1 MKTLCI
7 LTAKSLLSGT
17 ARSGVGEVADSVAN
31 VMTDRYR
38 VTVVCPDGD
47 SVYIRMADNLTER
60 VDGVRRCRLF
70 GVDYV
75 LIAQP
80 KWLRKAVEVINELR
94 PDILHSFAP
103 AEILPDGCGRRVL
116 TVEGPKMPNIGWL
129 MRWGTVCSVSEAHAK
144 ELETAWGIP
153 VNGVTNGLLTPV
165 YAPERGLMI
174 EAAYS
179 AEDQAGKDLCKRRLL
194 RDYGIEGDPCVMLM
208 MCRFVPEKGV
218 DAALEAV
225 HAIRDAGGV
234 TLFVGRGDPALEA
247 RVGALMRSDGAV
259 WAARWA
265 NPVQGV
271 GLLAGADFLLNP
283 VTYEP
288 CGLTAMKAARF
299 GAVPITTLAGGLGD
313 NMDEEI
319 AVVIRDGLP
328 EAVGRAFELYRDKA
342 ALAAKRAA
350 GMGRDFSWKTRR
362 AGYLEVYGDPGELC
376 SLGRGGA
383 EPASEPSRL
392 RGGEDRG
399 FRDDEV

>member
-60 VDGVRRCRLF
+60 RDGVRRCRLF
-70 GVDYV
+70 GVDYILV
-75 LIAQP
+75 ERAAWP
-80 KWLRKAVEVINELR
+80 ERAVRAVEELG
-94 PDILHSFAP
+94 PDILHSFAWP
-103 AEILPDGCGRRVL
+103 EILPENCGRKVI
-116 TVEGPKMPNIGWL
+116 TVEGTPVVHGDGSLVSPSLRSVQQKNRPLCTTSSEDWDV
-129 MRWGTVCSVSEAHAK
+129 VCSVSEAHAR
-144 ELETAWGIP
+144 ELSAALRLP
-153 VNGVTNGLLTPV
+153 VRGVTNGLLTPV

-179 AEDQAGKDLCKRRLL
+179 AEDHAGKALCKRRLL
-194 RDYGIEGDPCVMLM
+194 RDYGIEGDPCVFLFMARL
-208 MCRFVPEKGV
+208 VPEKGV

-247 RVGALMRSDGAV
+247 RVGALMRSDGAI

-299 GAVPITTLAGGLGD
+299 GTIPITTLAGGLGD

-328 EAVGRAFELYRDKA
+328 EAIGRAFELYRDKD
-342 ALAAKRAA
+342 ALAAKRTA
-350 GMGRDFSWKTRR
+350 GMGRDFSWRTRR
-362 AGYLEVYGDPGELC
+362 AGYLEVYEI
-376 SLGRGGA
+376 
-383 EPASEPSRL
+383 
-392 RGGEDRG
+392 
-399 FRDDEV
+399 

>member
-7 LTAKSLLSGT
+7 LTAESVLAGT

-31 VMTDRYR
+31 VMTERYR

-47 SVYIRMADNLTER
+47 SVYIRMADNLSER
-60 VDGVRRCRLF
+60 RDGVRRCRLF
-70 GVDYV
+70 GVDYILV
-75 LIAQP
+75 ERSRWP
-80 KWLRKAVEVINELR
+80 EKAVNVINELW

-103 AEILPDGCGRRVL
+103 ANIMPEMCERRVITYEMTAEESTTRPREVSGDAL
-116 TVEGPKMPNIGWL
+116 QGFSMTETLWAPGLYLP
-129 MRWGTVCSVSEAHAK
+129 RWDVVCSVSGAHAR
-144 ELETAWGIP
+144 ELEERLGIP
-153 VNGVTNGLLTPV
+153 VRGVTNGLLTPV

-179 AEDQAGKDLCKRRLL
+179 AEDLAGKELCKRRLL

-208 MCRFVPEKGV
+208 MCRLVPEKGV

-247 RVGALMRSDGAV
+247 RVRALTRADGAI
-259 WAARWA
+259 WAAKWA

-283 VTYEP
+283 SVYEP

-299 GAVPITTLAGGLGD
+299 GAVPITTLAGGLAD
-313 NMDEEI
+313 NMDEEM
-319 AVVIRDGLP
+319 AVIIRDGLP
-328 EAVGRAFELYRDKA
+328 EAIDRAFELYRDKD

-350 GMGRDFSWKTRR
+350 GMSRDFSWRTRR
-362 AGYLEVYGDPGELC
+362 AGYLEVYE
-376 SLGRGGA
+376 A
-383 EPASEPSRL
+383 
-392 RGGEDRG
+392 
-399 FRDDEV
+399 

>member
-7 LTAKSLLSGT
+7 LTAESVLAGT

-31 VMTDRYR
+31 VMTDRCR

-47 SVYIRMADNLTER
+47 SVYIRMADNLSER
-60 VDGVRRCRLF
+60 RDGVRRCRLF

-75 LIAQP
+75 LVERARWP
-80 KWLRKAVEVINELR
+80 EKALRVIGELR
-94 PDILHSFAP
+94 PDVLHSFAP
-103 AEILPDGCGRRVL
+103 ADIWPMHCGRRVL
-116 TVEGPKMPNIGWL
+116 TMEGPKLPDIGDLLLWD
-129 MRWGTVCSVSEAHAK
+129 TVCSVSGAHAR
-144 ELETAWGIP
+144 ELSAALVLP
-153 VNGVTNGLLTPV
+153 VRGVTNGLLTPV

-179 AEDQAGKDLCKRRLL
+179 AEDLAGKELCKRRLL

-247 RVGALMRSDGAV
+247 RVGALTRADGAI
-259 WAARWA
+259 WAAKWA

-283 VTYEP
+283 SVYEP

-299 GAVPITTLAGGLGD
+299 GAVPITTLAGGLAD
-313 NMDEEI
+313 NMDEEM
-319 AVVIRDGLP
+319 AVIIRDGLP
-328 EAVGRAFELYRDKA
+328 EAIDRAFELYRDRD

-350 GMGRDFSWKTRR
+350 GMSRDFSWRTRR
-362 AGYLEVYGDPGELC
+362 AGYLEVYE
-376 SLGRGGA
+376 A
-383 EPASEPSRL
+383 
-392 RGGEDRG
+392 
-399 FRDDEV
+399 

>member
-7 LTAKSLLSGT
+7 LTAESLLAGT

-75 LIAQP
+75 LIERARWP
-80 KWLRKAVEVINELR
+80 ERAVRAVEELGA
-94 PDILHSFAP
+94 DVLHSFAWP
-103 AEILPDGCGRRVL
+103 GILPGNCGRRVI
-116 TVEGPKMPNIGWL
+116 TVERTPVVHGDGSLVSPSLRSVQQKNRPLCATSSEDWDV
-129 MRWGTVCSVSEAHAK
+129 VCSVSEAHAR
-144 ELETAWGIP
+144 ELENGLFGTQ
-153 VNGVTNGLLTPV
+153 VYGVTNGLLTPV

-179 AEDQAGKDLCKRRLL
+179 AGDQAGKELCKRRLL
-194 RDYGIEGDPCVMLM
+194 RDYGIEGDPCVFLFMA
-208 MCRFVPEKGV
+208 RFVPEKGV

-247 RVGALMRSDGAV
+247 RVGALTRSDGAI
-259 WAARWA
+259 WAAKWA

-271 GLLAGADFLLNP
+271 GLLAGADYLLNP
-283 VTYEP
+283 VSYEP

-299 GAVPITTLAGGLGD
+299 GAVPITTLAGGLAD
-313 NMDEEI
+313 NMDEEM

-328 EAVGRAFELYRDKA
+328 EAIGRAFELYRDKD

-350 GMGRDFSWKTRR
+350 GMSRDFSWRTRR
-362 AGYLEVYGDPGELC
+362 AGYLEVYE
-376 SLGRGGA
+376 A
-383 EPASEPSRL
+383 
-392 RGGEDRG
+392 
-399 FRDDEV
+399 